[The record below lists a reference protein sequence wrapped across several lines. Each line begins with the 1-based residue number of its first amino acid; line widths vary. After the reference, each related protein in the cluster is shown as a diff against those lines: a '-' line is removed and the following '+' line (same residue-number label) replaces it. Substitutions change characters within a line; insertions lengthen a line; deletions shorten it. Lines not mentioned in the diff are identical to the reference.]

1 MKFRFMVPLLGA
13 TAMLAVWG
21 IVDPPALYAQDRNAR
36 GGDADADGGDGGRGG
51 RGSGGDAESGVVTVA
66 TPSSGVVTAAAAA
79 AATALPTELAATV
92 CP

>member
-51 RGSGGDAESGVVTVA
+51 RGSGGDAESKGGDGGDA
-66 TPSSGVVTAAAAA
+66 ESQGW
-79 AATALPTELAATV
+79 
-92 CP
+92 